1 MGVNY
6 LRAPHPEPTSH
17 TNKLMKYP
25 LMLAII
31 VLPAVLFAQAQQE
44 PVPFR
49 LGGLTPLAAN
59 ATQPVPRLP
68 DGTVDLWGTWVGGG
82 EIDDI
87 EKDGGLK
94 PGELDSIMLPST
106 KALMAARAK
115 TPEKDPHN
123 FCLPMG
129 VPRQAGAFPW
139 RFVQYPTHT
148 RATHMFVLFEGNA
161 HMFRQIFMDGRKHP
175 QDLTPTWFGHSIG
188 HWEGDT
194 LVIDT
199 IGYNDKFWFDRRGH
213 PHTEKL
219 HTIERWTRV
228 NYSTLTN
235 EVTVDDPGAYTK
247 AFTVKFTA
255 KLSKPGDEL
264 MEYVCLENDQF
275 GLAGGYDNPYA
286 EK

>member
-1 MGVNY
+1 
-6 LRAPHPEPTSH
+6 
-17 TNKLMKYP
+17 MKH
-25 LMLAII
+25 LFI
-31 VLPAVLFAQAQQE
+31 VSIFLLPALLLAQAPSPSGARGNPQGDA

-49 LGGLTPLAAN
+49 LGGLTPLASG
-59 ATQPVPRLP
+59 ATQPVPRMP

-82 EIDDI
+82 EIEDM

-94 PGELDSIMLPST
+94 PGELDSLMLPSA
-106 KALMAARAK
+106 KALMASRAL

-139 RFVQYPTHT
+139 RFVQYPTHGP
-148 RATHMFVLFEGNA
+148 ATHMFILFEGNA
-161 HMFRQIFMDGRKHP
+161 HMYRQVFMDGRKHP
-175 QDLTPTWFGHSIG
+175 PDPTPTWFGHSIG
-188 HWEGDT
+188 WWEGDT

-199 IGYNDKFWFDRRGH
+199 IGYNDKFWFDRRGR

-228 NYSTLTN
+228 DYSTLTN
-235 EVTVDDPGAYTK
+235 QVTIDDSGAYSK
-247 AFTVKFTA
+247 PFTLKFRA

-275 GLAGGYDNPYA
+275 GLAGGYANPYV